1 MFGPKSFPGMVRPI
15 EEAPICLYL
24 EEVAV
29 RAGHNV
35 MIDVDANISLIIGNP
50 HMILDQQLRPH
61 PIH

>member
-1 MFGPKSFPGMVRPI
+1 MFGQKSIPGMVRSI

-24 EEVAV
+24 EEVTV
-29 RAGHNV
+29 SAGHNI

-61 PIH
+61 PTH